1 MFVRV
6 RPLNQSEKHQRS
18 CSIVDTQGTKEGE
31 KCTTLLVYKYF
42 MTNLLEPSIELKI
55 FKLKKMYISVV
66 IKDKQSTLSATTK
79 TFGFDRVFGPASKQV
94 DVHKAVVGPL
104 IKQVLQVRISNKNE
118 FMVT

>member
-42 MTNLLEPSIELKI
+42 MTILEPSIELKI